1 MIMKKYIFLK
11 LILLTFIATQ
21 IYAQNDG
28 AGNTGLA
35 FLKLGVGARS
45 IAMGEAFSSVT
56 DDATAFI
63 YNPARLNSGMKG
75 NVSLMHNESVQDMK
89 TDFIAAKFPISK
101 KFSLGVGLF
110 TTSITGI
117 EIRNIPGAP
126 VDKFDSRN
134 LSAGISLGYKIN
146 RNLSFG
152 VTGKYLFEKIYVDEA
167 SGLAFDIGTNY
178 AKGNYSLAVVVS
190 NLGSVD
196 ELKNQSSKLPT
207 SVRIGGSYR
216 ISRDKF
222 NFILGLDG
230 FKVFDGGSF
239 HINAGGEAG
248 YKDFVFLRLGYQ
260 TEYENKGLTTGIGF
274 KYKSISIDYAFVP
287 YKSEFGSS
295 NTFSLGLNF

>member
-1 MIMKKYIFLK
+1 MKKYIFLK

-21 IYAQNDG
+21 LSAQNDG
-28 AGNTGLA
+28 VGNTGLA

-63 YNPARLNSGMKG
+63 YNPARLNSGMKS

-89 TDFIAAKFPISK
+89 TDFIAAKFTLSK
-101 KFSLGVGLF
+101 KFSLGLGLF

-134 LSAGISLGYKIN
+134 LSAGISIGYKIN
-146 RNLSFG
+146 RNLSVG

-167 SGLAFDIGTNY
+167 SGLAFDFGTNY
-178 AKGNYSLAVVVS
+178 SKGNYSLAVVVS

>member
-1 MIMKKYIFLK
+1 MKKYIFLK
-11 LILLTFIATQ
+11 LLLISLFCNVL
-21 IYAQNDG
+21 YAQNDG

-35 FLKLGVGARS
+35 FLKLGAGARS

-63 YNPARLNSGMKG
+63 YNPARLSSGLKS
-75 NVSLMHNESVQDMK
+75 NVSLMHNESVQDLK
-89 TDFIAAKFPISK
+89 TDFIAAKFPLSE
-101 KFSLGVGLF
+101 KFTLGVGLF

-134 LSAGISLGYKIN
+134 LSTGISLGYKIN
-146 RNLSFG
+146 KNLSLG
-152 VTGKYLFEKIYVDEA
+152 VTGKYVFEKIYVDEA
-167 SGLAFDIGTNY
+167 SGLAFDFGTNFS
-178 AKGNYSLAVVVS
+178 KDNYSLAVVLS

-216 ISRDKF
+216 LSKDKF

-230 FKVFDGGSF
+230 FKVLDGGSF

-260 TEYENKGLTTGIGF
+260 TEYDNKGLTTGIGF
-274 KYKSISIDYAFVP
+274 KYKSINIDYAFVP
-287 YKSEFGSS
+287 YNSEFGSS
-295 NTFSLGLNF
+295 NTFSLGFNF